1 LGVPPINGAT
11 APGDLLSMIK
21 SPIDHHFLEAWNLEP
36 GTSVILT
43 VPFMRHVIITHD
55 IDFKLDLTAKNF
67 SR

>member
-1 LGVPPINGAT
+1 LKPGISNQLDSKKNH
-11 APGDLLSMIK
+11 APC
-21 SPIDHHFLEAWNLEP
+21 DHHFLEAWNLEP
-36 GTSVILT
+36 GTLVILT